1 MANIKKEGVLLVI
14 SSPSGTGKTTICK
27 KLLEYDKNIHLSVS
41 VTTRKKRKN
50 EVEGID
56 YYFRSKK
63 DFLNLKSQNSFIENA
78 LVFENYY
85 GTLKSEVLE
94 QLENGI
100 DVLIDIDWQGTRQIT
115 KAMKGN
121 LIKIFLLPPSIDELK
136 KRLSKRHAAT
146 NVQEYK
152 EKGFTAQAILNY
164 LSLLGWNPDSDKEI
178 FTDNELIESFQFD
191 QVQKKSAVFDEKKLL
206 WISQQHLTEMSVRD
220 AMNEIYKL
228 NPDWGDGLDWNYL
241 KEIVKL
247 IKDRSKTITEIS
259 EMSELFFQ
267 ESLEYD
273 QELISKTFKEES
285 VSITKDFKNALES
298 CQEWNRNEIEIIFDN
313 LMAQHDVQIGKVM
326 KPIRVAL
333 TGIPFGPGIFD
344 LILLLGKDMCL
355 KRLRKLLSLV
365 D

>member
-1 MANIKKEGVLLVI
+1 MAKIKKEGVLLVI

-115 KAMKGN
+115 QAMNGN

-136 KRLSKRHAAT
+136 KRLSKR
-146 NVQEYK
+146 N
-152 EKGFTAQAILNY
+152 
-164 LSLLGWNPDSDKEI
+164 SDSIKEI
-178 FTDNELIESFQFD
+178 NFR
-191 QVQKKSAVFDEKKLL
+191 
-206 WISQQHLTEMSVRD
+206 MSK
-220 AMNEIYKL
+220 A
-228 NPDWGDGLDWNYL
+228 L
-241 KEIVKL
+241 KEIKHF
-247 IKDRSKTITEIS
+247 D
-259 EMSELFFQ
+259 
-267 ESLEYD
+267 EYD
-273 QELISKTFKEES
+273 YVL
-285 VSITKDFKNALES
+285 VN
-298 CQEWNRNEIEIIFDN
+298 DN
-313 LMAQHDVQIGKVM
+313 LDNTFQKIVKIIGAERLKLSKQLYLSDFV
-326 KPIRVAL
+326 KKLNL
-333 TGIPFGPGIFD
+333 T
-344 LILLLGKDMCL
+344 
-355 KRLRKLLSLV
+355 
-365 D
+365 

>member
-1 MANIKKEGVLLVI
+1 MEKIKKEGVLLVI

-115 KAMKGN
+115 QAMKGN

-136 KRLSKRHAAT
+136 KRLSKR
-146 NVQEYK
+146 N
-152 EKGFTAQAILNY
+152 
-164 LSLLGWNPDSDKEI
+164 SDSIKEI
-178 FTDNELIESFQFD
+178 NFR
-191 QVQKKSAVFDEKKLL
+191 
-206 WISQQHLTEMSVRD
+206 MSK
-220 AMNEIYKL
+220 A
-228 NPDWGDGLDWNYL
+228 L
-241 KEIVKL
+241 KEIKHF
-247 IKDRSKTITEIS
+247 D
-259 EMSELFFQ
+259 
-267 ESLEYD
+267 EYD
-273 QELISKTFKEES
+273 YVL
-285 VSITKDFKNALES
+285 VN
-298 CQEWNRNEIEIIFDN
+298 DN
-313 LMAQHDVQIGKVM
+313 LDNTFQNIVKIIEVERLKLPKQLYLSDFVK
-326 KPIRVAL
+326 KLNL
-333 TGIPFGPGIFD
+333 T
-344 LILLLGKDMCL
+344 
-355 KRLRKLLSLV
+355 
-365 D
+365 

>member
-1 MANIKKEGVLLVI
+1 MAKIKKEGVLLVI

-115 KAMKGN
+115 EAMKGN

-136 KRLSKRHAAT
+136 KRLSKR
-146 NVQEYK
+146 N
-152 EKGFTAQAILNY
+152 
-164 LSLLGWNPDSDKEI
+164 SDSIKEI
-178 FTDNELIESFQFD
+178 NFR
-191 QVQKKSAVFDEKKLL
+191 
-206 WISQQHLTEMSVRD
+206 MSK
-220 AMNEIYKL
+220 A
-228 NPDWGDGLDWNYL
+228 L
-241 KEIVKL
+241 KEIKHF
-247 IKDRSKTITEIS
+247 D
-259 EMSELFFQ
+259 
-267 ESLEYD
+267 EYD
-273 QELISKTFKEES
+273 YVL
-285 VSITKDFKNALES
+285 VN
-298 CQEWNRNEIEIIFDN
+298 DN
-313 LMAQHDVQIGKVM
+313 LDNTFQKIVKIIEAERLKLSKQLYLSDFV
-326 KPIRVAL
+326 
-333 TGIPFGPGIFD
+333 
-344 LILLLGKDMCL
+344 
-355 KRLRKLLSLV
+355 KRLNLT
-365 D
+365 

>member
-1 MANIKKEGVLLVI
+1 MAKIKKEGVLLVI

-115 KAMKGN
+115 QAMKGN

-136 KRLSKRHAAT
+136 KRLSKR
-146 NVQEYK
+146 N
-152 EKGFTAQAILNY
+152 
-164 LSLLGWNPDSDKEI
+164 SDSIKEI
-178 FTDNELIESFQFD
+178 NFR
-191 QVQKKSAVFDEKKLL
+191 
-206 WISQQHLTEMSVRD
+206 MSK
-220 AMNEIYKL
+220 A
-228 NPDWGDGLDWNYL
+228 L
-241 KEIVKL
+241 KEIKHF
-247 IKDRSKTITEIS
+247 D
-259 EMSELFFQ
+259 
-267 ESLEYD
+267 EYD
-273 QELISKTFKEES
+273 YVL
-285 VSITKDFKNALES
+285 VN
-298 CQEWNRNEIEIIFDN
+298 DN
-313 LMAQHDVQIGKVM
+313 LDNTFQKIVKIIEAERLKLSKQLYLSDFVK
-326 KPIRVAL
+326 KLKL
-333 TGIPFGPGIFD
+333 T
-344 LILLLGKDMCL
+344 
-355 KRLRKLLSLV
+355 
-365 D
+365 

>member
-1 MANIKKEGVLLVI
+1 MAKIKKEGVLLVI

-115 KAMKGN
+115 QAMKGN

-136 KRLSKRHAAT
+136 KRLSKR
-146 NVQEYK
+146 N
-152 EKGFTAQAILNY
+152 
-164 LSLLGWNPDSDKEI
+164 SDSIKEI
-178 FTDNELIESFQFD
+178 NFR
-191 QVQKKSAVFDEKKLL
+191 
-206 WISQQHLTEMSVRD
+206 MSK
-220 AMNEIYKL
+220 A
-228 NPDWGDGLDWNYL
+228 L
-241 KEIVKL
+241 KEIKHYDEYDYVLVNDNLDNTFQQIVKIL
-247 IKDRSKTITEIS
+247 ETERLKLSKTILIIIA
-259 EMSELFFQ
+259 FQ
-267 ESLEYD
+267 IRYNAMTVRVFIED
-273 QELISKTFKEES
+273 D
-285 VSITKDFKNALES
+285 VSS
-298 CQEWNRNEIEIIFDN
+298 CCS
-313 LMAQHDVQIGKVM
+313 ASPAK
-326 KPIRVAL
+326 
-333 TGIPFGPGIFD
+333 
-344 LILLLGKDMCL
+344 
-355 KRLRKLLSLV
+355 
-365 D
+365 